1 MTSPTARRIYKHEQ
15 AKEDLIEI
23 YAFLLERN
31 ERAARMF
38 LSEAI
43 KAFDLILNIPGVG
56 KRWESPIAELVE
68 LRVTTVS
75 RRFRDYL
82 IFYRPVLDGV
92 QIVTVLH
99 GARDLPPLIESL
111 RFDEKD

>member
-1 MTSPTARRIYKHEQ
+1 MSSPAACHIHKHEQ

-38 LSEAI
+38 LSETR
-43 KAFDLILNIPGVG
+43 KAFDMILKIPGIG
-56 KRWESPIAELVE
+56 RRWESPIAELKE

-75 RRFRDYL
+75 RRFHDYL
-82 IFYRPVLDGV
+82 IFYRPVSDGV
-92 QIVTVLH
+92 QIVTILH
-99 GARDLPPLIESL
+99 GARDLPPLIDSL
-111 RFDEKD
+111 RFDETD